1 MNNTIVVIE
10 SGWIMVGEMT
20 NPYLV
25 FKPIEIRVRRCQECD
40 SIITGLNIVI
50 VKNDDKRVG
59 FDALSHGI
67 EETELFEA
75 INCEHCGHQNIIGKY
90 YRHASDD
97 IQLKAQIA
105 RKDSKKDEV
114 TLNQTAQTTLLK
126 NAFVVRRWNN
136 GKGIGG
142 LAKAENKHEYT
153 LDPVGSVS
161 IQTSKILFEIP
172 CEW

>member
-20 NPYLV
+20 NP
-25 FKPIEIRVRRCQECD
+25 
-40 SIITGLNIVI
+40 ST
-50 VKNDDKRVG
+50 
-59 FDALSHGI
+59 
-67 EETELFEA
+67 
-75 INCEHCGHQNIIGKY
+75 
-90 YRHASDD
+90 
-97 IQLKAQIA
+97 
-105 RKDSKKDEV
+105 
-114 TLNQTAQTTLLK
+114 QTTLLK
-126 NAFVVRRWNN
+126 NASVVRRWNN

-142 LAKAENKHEYT
+142 LAIEKNKNEYT

>member
-20 NPYLV
+20 NP
-25 FKPIEIRVRRCQECD
+25 
-40 SIITGLNIVI
+40 ST
-50 VKNDDKRVG
+50 
-59 FDALSHGI
+59 
-67 EETELFEA
+67 
-75 INCEHCGHQNIIGKY
+75 
-90 YRHASDD
+90 
-97 IQLKAQIA
+97 
-105 RKDSKKDEV
+105 
-114 TLNQTAQTTLLK
+114 QTTLLK
-126 NAFVVRRWNN
+126 NASVVRRWNN

-142 LAKAENKHEYT
+142 LAKAENKVEYT